1 MITYFIFKDFKG
13 PRTHK
18 IQGQICTGIFEL
30 VLYLPVVLGI
40 MGVI

>member
-1 MITYFIFKDFKG
+1 MITYFLFKDFKG

-30 VLYLPVVLGI
+30 VLYTPIVLGL